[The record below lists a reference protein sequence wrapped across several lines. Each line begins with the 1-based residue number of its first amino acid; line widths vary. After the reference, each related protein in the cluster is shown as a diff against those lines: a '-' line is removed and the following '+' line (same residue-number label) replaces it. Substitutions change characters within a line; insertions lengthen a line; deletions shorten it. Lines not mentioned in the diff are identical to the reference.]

1 VDHPRDLLADFLAIY
16 HLRPAEIRELSGPE
30 YLGLAYRLPMYA
42 GTMRVR
48 AEQANRSETRNFR
61 HHDATIVK
69 SEQKEI
75 ERDPLL
81 ADLIE
86 FA

>member
-1 VDHPRDLLADFLAIY
+1 MDHPIDLLADFLAIY
-16 HLRPAEIRELSGPE
+16 HLRPADLQLLSGPE

-48 AEQANRSETRNFR
+48 AEQANRNETRNVR
-61 HHDATIVK
+61 VNGAKMVDSNRKA
-69 SEQKEI
+69 I

-81 ADLIE
+81 ADLID